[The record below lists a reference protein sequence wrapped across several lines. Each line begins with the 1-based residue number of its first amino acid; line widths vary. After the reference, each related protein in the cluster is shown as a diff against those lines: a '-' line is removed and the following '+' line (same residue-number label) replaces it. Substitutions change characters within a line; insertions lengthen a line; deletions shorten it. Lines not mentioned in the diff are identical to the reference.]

1 MEKLEG
7 LLEGWKEGDRARS
20 GQAGETVPNGSEA
33 SLESCFEV
41 GGGKQHRATALTG
54 RTGFGRAYA
63 RPVVLDGG
71 KAICFVVAGGG
82 GGGGG
87 GGGSGGGSGGNS
99 GKKSKG
105 VGVDGSAETSDPLQT
120 TRREA
125 KYAKTGNVWERTP
138 TAFHPNE
145 FTDRIYTDQVACVT
159 AFLKIMRSL
168 ERLSGSDQDCGDQ
181 EMYIDLDDAS
191 VDSLTGKRSRHHV
204 VGTEV
209 GEESDSSG
217 SERSPKQ
224 AKRRNRG
231 GPPTTRRR
239 KSGISARER
248 NLRRLESNER
258 ERMRMHSLNDAFEVI
273 LSDHLLNSSRYQI
286 HTKVKKI
293 CKENRKPLRIS
304 NAVSTLIQIVFQQ
317 LREVIP
323 HVKMER
329 KLSKI
334 ETLTLAKNY
343 IMALTNVI
351 CEMRGEEQPYTFVDG
366 ECGSNSGDS
375 TGQLELSGGEQ
386 LEEASPASILET
398 NNNSLLHEDL
408 ERRIP

>member
-1 MEKLEG
+1 M
-7 LLEGWKEGDRARS
+7 
-20 GQAGETVPNGSEA
+20 
-33 SLESCFEV
+33 
-41 GGGKQHRATALTG
+41 
-54 RTGFGRAYA
+54 
-63 RPVVLDGG
+63 
-71 KAICFVVAGGG
+71 
-82 GGGGG
+82 
-87 GGGSGGGSGGNS
+87 
-99 GKKSKG
+99 
-105 VGVDGSAETSDPLQT
+105 
-120 TRREA
+120 
-125 KYAKTGNVWERTP
+125 
-138 TAFHPNE
+138 
-145 FTDRIYTDQVACVT
+145 ACV
-159 AFLKIMRSL
+159 AAVARIMRSL

-191 VDSLTGKRSRHHV
+191 VDSLTGKRTRHHV

-224 AKRRNRG
+224 TKRRNRG

-258 ERMRMHSLNDAFEVI
+258 ERMRMHSLNDAFE
-273 LSDHLLNSSRYQI
+273 
-286 HTKVKKI
+286 
-293 CKENRKPLRIS
+293 
-304 NAVSTLIQIVFQQ
+304 Q

>member
-1 MEKLEG
+1 MLADEG
-7 LLEGWKEGDRARS
+7 GSAGAHRELVSVGAGAEGVIVSPDRALGQPRLLVPAVPPS
-20 GQAGETVPNGSEA
+20 GFSRLAREPAYNRDALLTTRPCRGNSVKCPWVPRPRISGPEGSPIRPPAPWNPRDE
-33 SLESCFEV
+33 LESGTINEIPSPPLA
-41 GGGKQHRATALTG
+41 RAAVISSVASGSRLACVEEDFWGFIEIIRKREEARIGPSG
-54 RTGFGRAYA
+54 RWRLSFGASF
-63 RPVVLDGG
+63 VVL
-71 KAICFVVAGGG
+71 IAGPPF
-82 GGGGG
+82 
-87 GGGSGGGSGGNS
+87 
-99 GKKSKG
+99 SKG
-105 VGVDGSAETSDPLQT
+105 VQT
-120 TRREA
+120 VPFPR
-125 KYAKTGNVWERTP
+125 
-138 TAFHPNE
+138 
-145 FTDRIYTDQVACVT
+145 
-159 AFLKIMRSL
+159 IMRSL

-204 VGTEV
+204 GAEV

-258 ERMRMHSLNDAFEVI
+258 ERMRMHSLNDAFE
-273 LSDHLLNSSRYQI
+273 
-286 HTKVKKI
+286 
-293 CKENRKPLRIS
+293 
-304 NAVSTLIQIVFQQ
+304 Q

-366 ECGSNSGDS
+366 ECGSSSGDS

-386 LEEASPASILET
+386 PEEASPASIHET